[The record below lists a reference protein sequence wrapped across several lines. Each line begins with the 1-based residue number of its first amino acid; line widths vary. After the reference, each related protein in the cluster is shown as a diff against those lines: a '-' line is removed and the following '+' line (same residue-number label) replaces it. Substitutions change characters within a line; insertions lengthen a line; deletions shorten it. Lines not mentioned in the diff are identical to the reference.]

1 MSENKEY
8 KEIDVASLDSEL
20 AAARTLEEGKG
31 DKFIMMASVVAF
43 LMTSFHIYTGFFG
56 LFDYSVQRG
65 VHLGFA
71 LTLILLTQPLY
82 KHVFKDKF
90 AGSKAFRAACRTFD
104 MILVV
109 LTWVSVWMAQDEV
122 HHLTERLSKTTWMA
136 TFAGAC
142 LVIIVL
148 ECARRTLGY
157 IMPILSLLFIAYALA
172 GPNLPMAIAHRGYS
186 LERICKF
193 LATDLDGLFGTTMSV
208 SATVIFMFVMFGAF
222 LEASGC
228 SDFINDIAISLTGK
242 IKSGPA
248 LSAVVASGLMG
259 SINGSAVANVV
270 GTGTFTI
277 PLMKSR
283 GYKPQ
288 FAGGVEAVASTGGQI
303 LPPVMGSGAFLMV
316 AFTEQK
322 YIAIVIAAV
331 IPALLYYW
339 GCAVAVMSQTEIA
352 HVTLM
357 DPKDIPKSREVMKD
371 GWIYLLIIA
380 VLLYCLLV
388 AQYSPLYSAL
398 WATCAVPVV
407 MLFDKKKRFTLKTI
421 PSAMVKS
428 GFSAMSI
435 VIGCACAGIVVG
447 MVSITGIGVIF
458 GDMMIQAAHN
468 MLFPSLL
475 FTAITCIVLGMGLP
489 TTAAYVIAASILAPS
504 LIKLGLAPLTA
515 HLFVFYFACLS
526 AITPPVALAAYAGA
540 GIAKTNPMTTAVEAC
555 KLGFAGFMVPF
566 AFCYNPAMMM
576 QGSVGEIISVAI
588 SAIIGVAIMSAGFQ
602 GWLLWK
608 LNWLER
614 IVFIAGGLLMFIP
627 GTLTVEGDWSN
638 AAFFLAA
645 KALGS
650 RVEVTNLSPDSP
662 QGDRAVFDLL
672 PALENSPVIS
682 AADIPDLVPILA
694 VTAACKNGAVFT
706 DIRRLRLKESDRVAS
721 VIAMVEA
728 LGGKA
733 QASEDTLTVYG
744 TGLVGGTVDAMND
757 HRIAMSA
764 AIAATACKAPV
775 AILGAECV
783 GKSYPKF
790 FEEYAR
796 LGGNY
801 EQYLR

>member
-1 MSENKEY
+1 
-8 KEIDVASLDSEL
+8 
-20 AAARTLEEGKG
+20 
-31 DKFIMMASVVAF
+31 
-43 LMTSFHIYTGFFG
+43 
-56 LFDYSVQRG
+56 
-65 VHLGFA
+65 
-71 LTLILLTQPLY
+71 
-82 KHVFKDKF
+82 
-90 AGSKAFRAACRTFD
+90 
-104 MILVV
+104 
-109 LTWVSVWMAQDEV
+109 
-122 HHLTERLSKTTWMA
+122 
-136 TFAGAC
+136 
-142 LVIIVL
+142 
-148 ECARRTLGY
+148 
-157 IMPILSLLFIAYALA
+157 
-172 GPNLPMAIAHRGYS
+172 
-186 LERICKF
+186 
-193 LATDLDGLFGTTMSV
+193 
-208 SATVIFMFVMFGAF
+208 
-222 LEASGC
+222 
-228 SDFINDIAISLTGK
+228 
-242 IKSGPA
+242 
-248 LSAVVASGLMG
+248 MG

-339 GCAVAVMSQTEIA
+339 GCAVAVMTQTEIA

-357 DPKDIPKSREVMKD
+357 DPKDIPKTRDVMKD
-371 GWIYLLIIA
+371 GWIYLLIIC
-380 VLLYCLLV
+380 VLLYCLLI

-468 MLFPSLL
+468 MLFPSLV

-602 GWLLWK
+602 GWLLWR

-627 GTLTVEGDWSN
+627 GTLT
-638 AAFFLAA
+638 
-645 KALGS
+645 
-650 RVEVTNLSPDSP
+650 
-662 QGDRAVFDLL
+662 
-672 PALENSPVIS
+672 
-682 AADIPDLVPILA
+682 DI
-694 VTAACKNGAVFT
+694 
-706 DIRRLRLKESDRVAS
+706 
-721 VIAMVEA
+721 
-728 LGGKA
+728 
-733 QASEDTLTVYG
+733 
-744 TGLVGGTVDAMND
+744 TGLV
-757 HRIAMSA
+757 IA
-764 AIAATACKAPV
+764 V
-775 AILGAECV
+775 ALLLVNVKKWEKG
-783 GKSYPKF
+783 PKF
-790 FEEYAR
+790 IMDKHKAKQ
-796 LGGNY
+796 
-801 EQYLR
+801 EQK

>member
-1 MSENKEY
+1 MSDKKEI

-82 KHVFKDKF
+82 KHVFKDKY

-157 IMPILSLLFIAYALA
+157 IMPVLALIFIAYALA

-228 SDFINDIAISLTGK
+228 SDFINDIAISLTAK

-447 MVSITGIGVIF
+447 MVSIGVIF
-458 GDMMIQAAHN
+458 GDMMIQAAHGL
-468 MLFPSLL
+468 LFPSLL

-627 GTLTVEGDWSN
+627 GTLT
-638 AAFFLAA
+638 
-645 KALGS
+645 
-650 RVEVTNLSPDSP
+650 
-662 QGDRAVFDLL
+662 
-672 PALENSPVIS
+672 
-682 AADIPDLVPILA
+682 DIAGL
-694 VTAACKNGAVFT
+694 
-706 DIRRLRLKESDRVAS
+706 
-721 VIAMVEA
+721 VIAAA
-728 LGGKA
+728 L
-733 QASEDTLTVYG
+733 L
-744 TGLVGGTVDAMND
+744 LVNVKKWEKG
-757 HRIAMSA
+757 
-764 AIAATACKAPV
+764 
-775 AILGAECV
+775 
-783 GKSYPKF
+783 PKF
-790 FEEYAR
+790 IMDKHKAKQ
-796 LGGNY
+796 
-801 EQYLR
+801 EQK

>member
-1 MSENKEY
+1 
-8 KEIDVASLDSEL
+8 
-20 AAARTLEEGKG
+20 
-31 DKFIMMASVVAF
+31 
-43 LMTSFHIYTGFFG
+43 
-56 LFDYSVQRG
+56 
-65 VHLGFA
+65 
-71 LTLILLTQPLY
+71 
-82 KHVFKDKF
+82 
-90 AGSKAFRAACRTFD
+90 
-104 MILVV
+104 
-109 LTWVSVWMAQDEV
+109 
-122 HHLTERLSKTTWMA
+122 
-136 TFAGAC
+136 
-142 LVIIVL
+142 
-148 ECARRTLGY
+148 
-157 IMPILSLLFIAYALA
+157 
-172 GPNLPMAIAHRGYS
+172 
-186 LERICKF
+186 
-193 LATDLDGLFGTTMSV
+193 
-208 SATVIFMFVMFGAF
+208 
-222 LEASGC
+222 
-228 SDFINDIAISLTGK
+228 
-242 IKSGPA
+242 
-248 LSAVVASGLMG
+248 
-259 SINGSAVANVV
+259 
-270 GTGTFTI
+270 
-277 PLMKSR
+277 
-283 GYKPQ
+283 
-288 FAGGVEAVASTGGQI
+288 
-303 LPPVMGSGAFLMV
+303 MV

-407 MLFDKKKRFTLKTI
+407 MLFDKKKRFTIKTI

-458 GDMMIQAAHN
+458 GDMMIQAAHSL
-468 MLFPSLL
+468 LFPSLL

-526 AITPPVALAAYAGA
+526 AITPAPVAPRGLCPALALRQDQ
-540 GIAKTNPMTTAVEAC
+540 PDDPRRSRPC

-627 GTLTVEGDWSN
+627 GTLT
-638 AAFFLAA
+638 
-645 KALGS
+645 
-650 RVEVTNLSPDSP
+650 
-662 QGDRAVFDLL
+662 
-672 PALENSPVIS
+672 
-682 AADIPDLVPILA
+682 DIAGL
-694 VTAACKNGAVFT
+694 
-706 DIRRLRLKESDRVAS
+706 
-721 VIAMVEA
+721 VIAVA
-728 LGGKA
+728 L
-733 QASEDTLTVYG
+733 L
-744 TGLVGGTVDAMND
+744 LVNVKKWEKG
-757 HRIAMSA
+757 
-764 AIAATACKAPV
+764 
-775 AILGAECV
+775 
-783 GKSYPKF
+783 PKF
-790 FEEYAR
+790 IMDKHKAKQ
-796 LGGNY
+796 
-801 EQYLR
+801 EQK

>member
-1 MSENKEY
+1 MSDKKEI

-31 DKFIMMASVVAF
+31 AQFIMMASVVAF

-157 IMPILSLLFIAYALA
+157 IMPVLALIFIAYALA

-371 GWIYLLIIA
+371 GWIYLLIIC
-380 VLLYCLLV
+380 VLLYCLLI

-435 VIGCACAGIVVG
+435 VIG

-458 GDMMIQAAHN
+458 GDMMIQAAHSL
-468 MLFPSLL
+468 LFPSLL

-627 GTLTVEGDWSN
+627 GTLT
-638 AAFFLAA
+638 
-645 KALGS
+645 
-650 RVEVTNLSPDSP
+650 
-662 QGDRAVFDLL
+662 
-672 PALENSPVIS
+672 
-682 AADIPDLVPILA
+682 DIAGL
-694 VTAACKNGAVFT
+694 
-706 DIRRLRLKESDRVAS
+706 
-721 VIAMVEA
+721 VIAVA
-728 LGGKA
+728 LLLINVKKWEKG
-733 QASEDTLTVYG
+733 
-744 TGLVGGTVDAMND
+744 
-757 HRIAMSA
+757 
-764 AIAATACKAPV
+764 
-775 AILGAECV
+775 
-783 GKSYPKF
+783 PKF
-790 FEEYAR
+790 IMDKHKAKQ
-796 LGGNY
+796 
-801 EQYLR
+801 EQK

>member
-1 MSENKEY
+1 MSDKKEI

-104 MILVV
+104 MLLVV

-122 HHLTERLSKTTWMA
+122 HHLTERLSKTTWI
-136 TFAGAC
+136 AGAC

-157 IMPILSLLFIAYALA
+157 IMPVLALIFIAYALA

-458 GDMMIQAAHN
+458 GDMMIQAAHGL
-468 MLFPSLL
+468 LFPSLL

-614 IVFIAGGLLMFIP
+614 IVFIP
-627 GTLTVEGDWSN
+627 GTLT
-638 AAFFLAA
+638 
-645 KALGS
+645 
-650 RVEVTNLSPDSP
+650 
-662 QGDRAVFDLL
+662 
-672 PALENSPVIS
+672 
-682 AADIPDLVPILA
+682 DI
-694 VTAACKNGAVFT
+694 
-706 DIRRLRLKESDRVAS
+706 
-721 VIAMVEA
+721 
-728 LGGKA
+728 
-733 QASEDTLTVYG
+733 
-744 TGLVGGTVDAMND
+744 TGLV
-757 HRIAMSA
+757 IA
-764 AIAATACKAPV
+764 V
-775 AILGAECV
+775 ALLLVNVKKWEKG
-783 GKSYPKF
+783 PKF
-790 FEEYAR
+790 IMDKHKAKQ
-796 LGGNY
+796 
-801 EQYLR
+801 EQK

>member
-1 MSENKEY
+1 MSDKKEI

-157 IMPILSLLFIAYALA
+157 IMPVLALIFIAYALA

-435 VIGCACAGIVVG
+435 VVG

-458 GDMMIQAAHN
+458 GDMMIQAAHSL
-468 MLFPSLL
+468 LFPSLL

-627 GTLTVEGDWSN
+627 GTLT
-638 AAFFLAA
+638 
-645 KALGS
+645 
-650 RVEVTNLSPDSP
+650 
-662 QGDRAVFDLL
+662 
-672 PALENSPVIS
+672 
-682 AADIPDLVPILA
+682 DIAGL
-694 VTAACKNGAVFT
+694 
-706 DIRRLRLKESDRVAS
+706 
-721 VIAMVEA
+721 VIAVA
-728 LGGKA
+728 L
-733 QASEDTLTVYG
+733 L
-744 TGLVGGTVDAMND
+744 LVNVKKWEKG
-757 HRIAMSA
+757 
-764 AIAATACKAPV
+764 
-775 AILGAECV
+775 
-783 GKSYPKF
+783 PKF
-790 FEEYAR
+790 IMDKHKAKQ
-796 LGGNY
+796 
-801 EQYLR
+801 EQK